1 MAARNLT
8 FDDRDE
14 SHLVYESYWFHEGS
28 WNASHVGKTGTLSS
42 TELVDAS
49 VTFTFPGMTLEL
61 SGTLERPTLNI
72 PYTEPANAFYYF
84 GIPRCCGGLY
94 AICIDC
100 DPNSPNFI
108 EIDAVN
114 ASDDGQNPPVRC
126 K

>member
-84 GIPRCCGGLY
+84 G
-94 AICIDC
+94 
-100 DPNSPNFI
+100 
-108 EIDAVN
+108 EHQ
-114 ASDDGQNPPVRC
+114 SDFRLGTKRVKLMVGSLPYGQVSDSVR
-126 K
+126 